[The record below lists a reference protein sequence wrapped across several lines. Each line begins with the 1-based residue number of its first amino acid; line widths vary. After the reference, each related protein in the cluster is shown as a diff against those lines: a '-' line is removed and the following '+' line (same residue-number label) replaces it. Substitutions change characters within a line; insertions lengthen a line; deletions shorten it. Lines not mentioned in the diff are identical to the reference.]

1 MFAMRNLFWAVLFVA
16 VCVFPSCSECT
27 DGCDESE
34 DSSVAGVEGAPAEE
48 SPHGEPDR
56 EPPAESGPAKTL
68 EPKTDAQ
75 NALAKALAGGQVN
88 TSGQNPFAG
97 PGSDKAGPGSDKA
110 SPGSDEKDDPKLEF
124 VVDDPNA
131 VATPSGLHYSVITEG
146 EGPKPDPY
154 AKVKVNYKGTLMDG
168 TEFDSTYRRKEPFGF
183 KLFQVRPEG
192 LKEGI
197 GLMSVGAKYKLFIP
211 PALGF
216 GERGIGS
223 KIPPNAG
230 LIYEVELVGFEPGPE
245 MPQFREGNPDAQKT
259 TEEGLIYEVLKEG
272 TGPAPGTGM
281 LVDIEFAFWTL
292 GGELVDASAIRGG
305 PWKIKVGKA
314 KEKIF
319 NLGTLLLKEGG
330 RNRYVVPPEL
340 AFGKRGRGA
349 LVPPNATVVF
359 EIELLKV
366 YVPLEVPPF
375 GHSPNSKLIETGTGL
390 QYEVIKEGEGE
401 PPSIGS
407 VVSVHYAGWL
417 EDGTL
422 FDNSFK
428 KGIPTTF
435 QLSRVIAGWTEGVQL
450 MKPGAIYKFTIPPEL
465 AYGDRGQPP
474 RIPGN
479 STLIFHIELI
489 EVKK

>member
-1 MFAMRNLFWAVLFVA
+1 MFDMRNLFWAVLLVA
-16 VCVFPSCSECT
+16 VCCFSCSECT
-27 DGCDESE
+27 DGEN
-34 DSSVAGVEGAPAEE
+34 AAAE
-48 SPHGEPDR
+48 PVPDQQ
-56 EPPAESGPAKTL
+56 PPAETGSLNTL
-68 EPKTDAQ
+68 DPNKDAQ
-75 NALAKALAGGQVN
+75 NALAKALAGGQAGN
-88 TSGQNPFAG
+88 SGQNPFAR
-97 PGSDKAGPGSDKA
+97 PKSDET
-110 SPGSDEKDDPKLEF
+110 SPGSDEEDASKLEF

-131 VATPSGLHYSVITEG
+131 IVTPSGLHYTVMVEG
-146 EGPKPDPY
+146 KGPKPDAY
-154 AKVKVNYKGTLMDG
+154 AKVKVHYKGMLMDG

-183 KLFQVRPEG
+183 KLYQGRPEG

-197 GLMSVGAKYKLFIP
+197 ALMNVGAKYKLFIP

-216 GERGIGS
+216 GNRGIGS

-230 LIYEVELVGFEPGPE
+230 LVYEVELISFEPGPE
-245 MPQFREGNPDAQKT
+245 MPKFREGNPDAQKT

-272 TGPAPGTGM
+272 TGPSPGEGM
-281 LVDIEFAFWTL
+281 LVDIEFSFWTL
-292 GGELVDASAIRGG
+292 GGELVDSSVIRGA
-305 PWKIKVGKA
+305 PWKMNVGKA
-314 KEKIF
+314 REKIF

-340 AFGKRGRGA
+340 AFGKSGRGA
-349 LVPPNATVVF
+349 LVPPNATLVF
-359 EIELLKV
+359 EMELMKV
-366 YVPLEVPPF
+366 YVPMEVPAF
-375 GHSPNSKLIETGTGL
+375 SLSPNSKLTETNTGL
-390 QYEVIKEGEGE
+390 QYEVIREGEGE
-401 PPSIGS
+401 SPSMGS

-422 FDNSFK
+422 FHNSFK

-450 MKPGAIYKFTIPPEL
+450 MKPGAIYKFTIPPEI

-479 STLIFHIELI
+479 ATLIFHIELI

>member
-1 MFAMRNLFWAVLFVA
+1 MFFAMRNLFWAILFVA
-16 VCVFPSCSECT
+16 VCILFSCSECT
-27 DGCDESE
+27 EPSDTDGESTAAE
-34 DSSVAGVEGAPAEE
+34 SGDDQAEGAVEP
-48 SPHGEPDR
+48 SPDQ
-56 EPPAESGPAKTL
+56 EPPAEIGSVKTL
-68 EPKTDAQ
+68 EPDNDVQ
-75 NALAKALAGGQVN
+75 NALANALAGAQPRN
-88 TSGQNPFAG
+88 PGQNPFAR
-97 PGSDKAGPGSDKA
+97 PR
-110 SPGSDEKDDPKLEF
+110 SDEEHPQSDEEEAPAPEF

-131 VATPSGLHYSVITEG
+131 IATPSGLHYTVMVEG
-146 EGPKPDPY
+146 QGPKPDAY
-154 AKVKVNYKGTLMDG
+154 AKVKVHYKGLLMDG
-168 TEFDSTYRRKEPFGF
+168 TEFDSTYGRKEPFGF
-183 KLFQVRPEG
+183 RLNQGRPEG

-197 GLMSVGAKYKLFIP
+197 SLMNAGAKYKLYVP

-216 GERGIGS
+216 GNRGIGS

-230 LIYEVELVGFEPGPE
+230 LIYEIELVSFEPGPE
-245 MPQFREGNPDAQKT
+245 LPPFREGNPDAQKK

-272 TGPAPGTGM
+272 TGPSPGKGM
-281 LVDIEFAFWTL
+281 LVELEFAFWTL
-292 GGELVDASAIRGG
+292 GGELVDSSVIRGA

-314 KEKIF
+314 REEIF

-349 LVPPNATVVF
+349 LVPPNATLVF
-359 EIELLKV
+359 EMELIKV
-366 YVPLEVPPF
+366 YVPLEVPAF
-375 GHSPNSKLIETGTGL
+375 SLSPNSKLTETGSGL
-390 QYEVIKEGEGE
+390 QYEVLREGEGE
-401 PPSIGS
+401 SPTMND

-435 QLSRVIAGWTEGVQL
+435 QLSRVIAGWTEGVRL

-465 AYGDRGQPP
+465 AYGDHGQPP

-479 STLIFHIELI
+479 ATLIFHIELL